1 MLDTLLAAEANGQQ
15 INEQGV
21 REEVDTFMFEGYD
34 TTSMGLVFSLFML
47 AHHTNWQKMVYE
59 EILDVLSK
67 TWRVCLDSY
76 KLSNIFEHFL
86 SLLTDDRKESELS
99 IQDYNDMKVLNRV
112 IKETLRL
119 YPPVPFMGRELLE
132 PIEISMMIFIL
143 WLYLIIFYV
152 SFRRRWTTH
161 RLSNIHSSV
170 WFA

>member
-15 INEQGV
+15 INEQGI

-59 EILDVLSK
+59 EILDVL
-67 TWRVCLDSY
+67 
-76 KLSNIFEHFL
+76 
-86 SLLTDDRKESELS
+86 DDRQESELN
-99 IQDYNDMKVLNRV
+99 IQDYNEMKVLNRV

-132 PIEISMMIFIL
+132 PIEIS
-143 WLYLIIFYV
+143 
-152 SFRRRWTTH
+152 T
-161 RLSNIHSSV
+161 
-170 WFA
+170 